1 MERPDILKKHE
12 ILHRL
17 SSLPAHLL
25 SLHGNENVSEF
36 VLHELCDA
44 GCFNITKAAYVV
56 DNPDFDCI
64 KGIAGFAATESYNAK
79 RIWDDPASFS
89 EHMRKSAFNTKVR
102 DFIKPSMRRTA
113 QSDENTSKIVAE
125 FVGITKPAY
134 CSWNMKHDNHGILI
148 YETQISCPL
157 DNEMLRNGACFLGFC
172 PIN

>member
-12 ILHRL
+12 ILYRL

-25 SLHGNENVSEF
+25 KLQGNENISEF

-64 KGIAGFAATESYNAK
+64 KGVAGFSLTEAFNAK
-79 RIWDDPASFS
+79 RIWDDPQLFS
-89 EHMRKSAFNTKVR
+89 EHMRKSVFNMKVR
-102 DFIKPSMRRTA
+102 DFIKPSMRKSA
-113 QSDENTSKIVAE
+113 QSDEYTSKLVAE

-134 CSWNMKHDNHGILI
+134 CSWNMKHDNHGFLI
-148 YETQISCPL
+148 YETQLSCPI